1 MSFSV
6 AYFEEVRTVK
16 VTGDPRKITVSQ
28 TNLAKVLGI
37 TTARVSQLIKE
48 GIVFRDDNDKSGG
61 VFLVKSIQAY
71 TVFKGAS
78 EGDSELDY
86 MAEKAKHEKVKR
98 ELSEL
103 RLAKEEARAYDAIT
117 VELVMT
123 EMVSNLRT
131 QLLGLPS
138 KIAPMLDGAGKD
150 KVYSVLTGEIE
161 EKLSELSEYR
171 PDMFTSEEVIDSE
184 EAKTSP

>member
-1 MSFSV
+1 M
-6 AYFEEVRTVK
+6 K

-28 TNLAKVLGI
+28 TNLAKALGI
-37 TTARVSQLIKE
+37 TNARVSQLIKE
-48 GIVFRDDNDKSGG
+48 GIVFRDDSDKSGA

-71 TVFKGAS
+71 AVFKGAS
-78 EGDSELDY
+78 EGDSGLDY

-98 ELSEL
+98 ELAEL
-103 RLAKEEARAYDAIT
+103 RLAKEEARAYDAMT

-138 KIAPMLDGAGKD
+138 KIAPILDGAGKN
-150 KVYSVLTGEIE
+150 KIYSVLTEEIE
-161 EKLSELSEYR
+161 EKLSELSEYK
-171 PDMFTSEEVIDSE
+171 PDMFASEEVIDNE
-184 EAKTSP
+184 EAEASQ

>member
-1 MSFSV
+1 M
-6 AYFEEVRTVK
+6 K

-28 TNLAKVLGI
+28 TNLAKALGI
-37 TTARVSQLIKE
+37 TNARVSQLIKE
-48 GIVFRDDNDKSGG
+48 GIVFRDDSDKSGA
-61 VFLVKSIQAY
+61 VLLVKSIQAY

-78 EGDSELDY
+78 EGDSGLDY

-98 ELSEL
+98 ELAEL
-103 RLAKEEARAYDAIT
+103 RLAKEEARAYDAMT

-138 KIAPMLDGAGKD
+138 KIAPILDGAGKN
-150 KVYSVLTGEIE
+150 KIYSVLTEEIE
-161 EKLSELSEYR
+161 EKLSELSEYK
-171 PDMFTSEEVIDSE
+171 PDMFASEEVIANE
-184 EAKTSP
+184 EAEASQ

>member
-1 MSFSV
+1 M
-6 AYFEEVRTVK
+6 K

-28 TNLAKVLGI
+28 TNLAKALGI
-37 TTARVSQLIKE
+37 TNARVSQLIKE
-48 GIVFRDDNDKSGG
+48 GIVFRDDSDKSGA
-61 VFLVKSIQAY
+61 VFLVKSIQTY

-78 EGDSELDY
+78 EGDSGLDY

-98 ELSEL
+98 ELAEL
-103 RLAKEEARAYDAIT
+103 RLAKEEGRAYDAMT

-131 QLLGLPS
+131 QLLGMPS
-138 KIAPMLDGAGKD
+138 KIAPMLNGAGKN
-150 KVYSVLTGEIE
+150 KIYSVLTEEIE
-161 EKLSELSEYR
+161 EKLSELSEYK

-184 EAKTSP
+184 EAEASQ